1 MSKVFIGIDNG
12 VTGSIGIITDESS
25 EFFMVPTFS
34 QQSYTKAKANI
45 TRIDH
50 EALFNKLSQYKDSQI
65 YVMLERPM
73 VNPTRFKATVSAIR
87 ALEAVLTVLERVSC
101 SLTYIDSR
109 EWQSKILPLGSRGTP
124 ELKKDSLDIGMRLFP
139 MHAALFRKH
148 KDADGM
154 LIAEHC
160 RRSFK

>member
-1 MSKVFIGIDNG
+1 MGMLSLLLFRVKGILMSKVFIGIDNG

-65 YVMLERPM
+65 LCHVRTPDGKPNSIQSDCICYKSIGGSFNCVR
-73 VNPTRFKATVSAIR
+73 TRF
-87 ALEAVLTVLERVSC
+87 
-101 SLTYIDSR
+101 
-109 EWQSKILPLGSRGTP
+109 
-124 ELKKDSLDIGMRLFP
+124 
-139 MHAALFRKH
+139 
-148 KDADGM
+148 M
-154 LIAEHC
+154 LAHIY
-160 RRSFK
+160 